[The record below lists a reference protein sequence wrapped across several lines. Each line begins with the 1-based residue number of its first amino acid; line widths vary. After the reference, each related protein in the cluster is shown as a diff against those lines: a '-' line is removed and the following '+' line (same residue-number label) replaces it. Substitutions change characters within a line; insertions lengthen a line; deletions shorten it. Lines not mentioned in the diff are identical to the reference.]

1 MIEYLHDTIR
11 AAAGDAIAISAKIT
25 DSAGAIIQDTCT
37 LCLYDGN
44 NKLLDIEGTLEE
56 NIWTFTINADTT
68 AALAGRYWYKVC
80 DCNHNSLDFA
90 QPIYFITR
98 GKGSDK
104 FEAGKQFAEAA
115 VKPELKAAIEE
126 RGAAIPEDAALSTYA
141 NYLRSCPNVA
151 IGSFTPEEDTDELEI
166 RGLNFKPSAIIV
178 FYPHKTYE
186 DFGDKWQIVLLEMF
200 KDNYSFL
207 KIIKGVNKYS
217 NLAIPEIWQGEY
229 LNFYDDGVSYHVDN
243 YNAYFRAG
251 YTYTYVII

>member
-11 AAAGDAIAISAKIT
+11 ASAGDTIAISAKIT

-44 NKLLDIEGTLEE
+44 NKLLDIEGVLEE
-56 NIWTFTINADTT
+56 NIWTFTINADITT
-68 AALAGRYWYKVC
+68 ALAGRYWYKVC

-126 RGAAIPEDAALSTYA
+126 RGATIPEDAALSTYA
-141 NYLRSCPNVA
+141 DYLRSCPSFA
-151 IGSFTPEEDTDELEI
+151 AGTFTPEENTDKFEVKDLGFTPTFFAIYVIDDITDYSVGGVCRCTLVKNGDGLI
-166 RGLNFKPSAIIV
+166 RYMRTTGKYGNSQLPYAAAGSWF
-178 FYPHKTYE
+178 
-186 DFGDKWQIVLLEMF
+186 DFGEDSVAYYVPA
-200 KDNYSFL
+200 DTV
-207 KIIKGVNKYS
+207 G
-217 NLAIPEIWQGEY
+217 Y
-229 LNFYDDGVSYHVDN
+229 L
-243 YNAYFRAG
+243 RAG
-251 YTYTYVII
+251 YTYHYIVA